1 MLFVV
6 CCILCSGCIAD
17 GNNGKTPST
26 STVAPTTTPPMTTV
40 APTTSPP
47 TSTVTPT
54 SEYLFPKY
62 AHQLHEEID
71 EKNTAC
77 ETAMVEWQRAL
88 DAFRI
93 MAQSPESGEDEL
105 YRAYSNYDAA
115 IREYERMIMKYYSAL
130 LLSEHTEPTE
140 SGLLAL
146 KKDTVPFDRPD
157 GQTYTY
163 GVLNMG
169 GEGYMANEGKIQLC
183 IRYGVRG
190 QGLLEAIDSMEEYL
204 PEYHDIITGY
214 VYHEM
219 SRYLTCLSL
228 YSDGLVDD
236 IESCNPPLPL

>member
-1 MLFVV
+1 MRRGRYARRQW
-6 CCILCSGCIAD
+6 S
-17 GNNGKTPST
+17 NGKGPST
-26 STVAPTTTPPMTTV
+26 RSG
-40 APTTSPP
+40 SWR
-47 TSTVTPT
+47 SR
-54 SEYLFPKY
+54 PK
-62 AHQLHEEID
+62 
-71 EKNTAC
+71 
-77 ETAMVEWQRAL
+77 V
-88 DAFRI
+88 
-93 MAQSPESGEDEL
+93 
-105 YRAYSNYDAA
+105 YSNYSVA

-169 GEGYMANEGKIQLC
+169 GEGYMAKENKIQLC

-190 QGLLEAIDSMEEYL
+190 QGLLEAINNMEEYL
-204 PEYHDIITGY
+204 PEYHDVIIGY

-236 IESCNPPLPL
+236 LESCNPPAPMSSRKRAYEPLSTILMFCHDHVSLFVTWTHIP